1 MSDCGDSSTDTV
13 HTAQTATTADAIAPQ
28 VAVVMGSISDW
39 ETMKQSCQILE
50 DFHIPYS
57 KQVISAHRM
66 PCEMH
71 DFAASARDAG
81 IHVIIAG
88 AGGSAHLPG
97 MIAAQTTLPTIGVP
111 IQTHALH
118 GMDSLLSIVQMP
130 AGIPVAT
137 VAIGAAGAKN
147 AALLAAQILS
157 ITDHTLADKLA
168 TYRCKLNLSARE
180 MSEHLE

>member
-13 HTAQTATTADAIAPQ
+13 HTAQTATTAGAIAPQ

-81 IHVIIAG
+81 IRVIIAG

-111 IQTHALH
+111 TNARTSRHGFFAL
-118 GMDSLLSIVQMP
+118 DCAD
-130 AGIPVAT
+130 AGRNS
-137 VAIGAAGAKN
+137 GC
-147 AALLAAQILS
+147 
-157 ITDHTLADKLA
+157 D
-168 TYRCKLNLSARE
+168 RCNRGCGSQE
-180 MSEHLE
+180 CSTSCSTNSFYY